1 MNDLKA
7 SIVPGLLA
15 LVCIKGAE
23 LVGVTSTAGKLF
35 AAAVAAVGG
44 VYLSKQL

>member
-15 LVCIKGAE
+15 MVGVKGAE
-23 LVGVTSTAGKLF
+23 LLGVTSTAGKLF
-35 AAAVAAVGG
+35 AAAALAIGG

>member
-23 LVGVTSTAGKLF
+23 LLGVTSVTGKL
-35 AAAVAAVGG
+35 VAGALAGIGG
-44 VYLSKQL
+44 IYLSKQL

>member
-15 LVCIKGAE
+15 MVGVKASE
-23 LVGVTSTAGKLF
+23 LLGVTSTTGKLI
-35 AAAVAAVGG
+35 AAATLAVGG
-44 VYLSKQL
+44 VYLAKQL